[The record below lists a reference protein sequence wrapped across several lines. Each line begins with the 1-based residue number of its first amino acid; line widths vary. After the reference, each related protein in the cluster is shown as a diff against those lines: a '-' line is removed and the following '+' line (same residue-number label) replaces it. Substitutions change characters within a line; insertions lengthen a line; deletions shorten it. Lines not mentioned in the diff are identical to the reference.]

1 MPGTGKPKHKKGTNR
16 VVVGVDGSKAS
27 ERALRWGRFI
37 ADSAEA
43 TLEAVMA
50 WQHTVEWAPV
60 IPVEMAVDVDQHD
73 HAKQALHACAER
85 AFGDRP
91 PKNLKL
97 RTAEGYPAKVL
108 IDRSKEATMVVL
120 GSRGHGGFSGLM
132 LGSVSTLVVRHGSCP
147 VLIIHGDEE
156 PPA

>member
-1 MPGTGKPKHKKGTNR
+1 MPGSGKPKDKKGTNR

-37 ADSAEA
+37 ADNADA

-60 IPVEMAVDVDQHD
+60 IPLELSIDVDQGE
-73 HAKQALHACAER
+73 HAKQALHACTER
-85 AFGDRP
+85 AFKGKP
-91 PKNLKL
+91 PKKLKL
-97 RTAEGYPAKVL
+97 HTGEGYPAKVL
-108 IDRSKEATMVVL
+108 IDRSKEAMMVVL

-132 LGSVSTLVVRHGSCP
+132 LGSVSTLVARHGSCP